1 MVHIKYSLYRADD
14 VGCTLHN
21 IDELKQGLVHVWDGM
36 DQTIIDSAIDEWRG
50 RLRACVRAKG
60 GHFEQ
65 MLTFIKTL
73 IIQQCDNKR
82 SICDFVSIS
91 HDLHGSFM

>member
-1 MVHIKYSLYRADD
+1 
-14 VGCTLHN
+14 
-21 IDELKQGLVHVWDGM
+21 M
-36 DQTIIDSAIDEWRG
+36 DQTIIDSAIDEWHG
-50 RLRACVRAKG
+50 RLHACVRAKG

-82 SICDFVSIS
+82 FICDFVAIS
-91 HDLHGSFM
+91 YHLQVSFM

>member
-1 MVHIKYSLYRADD
+1 MDFIYLLIALVFGSHYSLYRADD

-21 IDELKQGLVHVWDGM
+21 SDELKQRLVHIWDGM

-50 RLRACVRAKG
+50 RLLACVRAKG

-65 MLTFIKTL
+65 ML
-73 IIQQCDNKR
+73 
-82 SICDFVSIS
+82 
-91 HDLHGSFM
+91 

>member
-1 MVHIKYSLYRADD
+1 
-14 VGCTLHN
+14 
-21 IDELKQGLVHVWDGM
+21 M
-36 DQTIIDSAIDEWRG
+36 DQTIIDIAIAEWHG

-60 GHFEQ
+60 GLFEQ

-82 SICDFVSIS
+82 FICDFVSIS
-91 HDLHGSFM
+91 YDLHGSFM

>member
-1 MVHIKYSLYRADD
+1 
-14 VGCTLHN
+14 
-21 IDELKQGLVHVWDGM
+21 VHVWDGM
-36 DQTIIDSAIDEWRG
+36 DQTIIDSAIDEWRVC
-50 RLRACVRAKG
+50 LRTCVRAKG

-82 SICDFVSIS
+82 FICDFVSILY
-91 HDLHGSFM
+91 DLQG